1 MLAMADDGGLL
12 LNLAGAEVP
21 APGSSAKQR
30 DNWRSKSFKKH
41 ARADAVGVRSIPLP
55 AGLHPRV

>member
-1 MLAMADDGGLL
+1 MLAIMDDGGLL

-21 APGSSAKQR
+21 TPGSLGKQR

-41 ARADAVGVRSIPLP
+41 ARADAVGVRRFPLP
-55 AGLHPRV
+55 AGLHLRV